1 MADIIKK
8 HFEEFSAA
16 VEGAQRESF
25 FAGAA
30 AIWSVM
36 QEVMSEDIPEDEC
49 NILFSNIDKEVQ
61 EFFLSVMT
69 ETAQAMAKKTGLNVE
84 VEVVAER
91 VPDIKR
97 QVH

>member
-8 HFEEFSAA
+8 HFEEFSA
-16 VEGAQRESF
+16 VVPNAQRESF

-36 QEVMSEDIPEDEC
+36 QDVMANDTPQDEC
-49 NILFSNIDKEVQ
+49 NSLFSNIDKEVQ

-69 ETAQAMAKKTGLNVE
+69 ETAQAAAKKAGLNVE

-91 VPDIKR
+91 GDGTKR

>member
-1 MADIIKK
+1 MK
-8 HFEEFSAA
+8 FVFCN
-16 VEGAQRESF
+16 REDDD

-36 QEVMSEDIPEDEC
+36 QEVMLEDTPEDEC

-61 EFFLSVMT
+61 AFFLSVIT
-69 ETAQAMAKKTGLNVE
+69 ETAQAVAKKSGLNVE

-91 VPDIKR
+91 GGDTKQ